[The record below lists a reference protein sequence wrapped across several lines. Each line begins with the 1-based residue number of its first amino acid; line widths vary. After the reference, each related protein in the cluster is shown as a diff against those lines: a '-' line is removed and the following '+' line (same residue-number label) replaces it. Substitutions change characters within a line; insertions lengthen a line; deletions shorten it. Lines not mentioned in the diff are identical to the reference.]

1 MLFQAYI
8 SIASIERYNLV
19 IYYEKEFSKQFKPY
33 ALFIHWT
40 VEIQP
45 KKKRSSRI
53 RIPRRS

>member
-8 SIASIERYNLV
+8 SIVSIEGYNLV
-19 IYYEKEFSKQFKPY
+19 IYYEKEFSKQFKPS

-40 VEIQP
+40 VKIQP

-53 RIPRRS
+53 HIPRCS